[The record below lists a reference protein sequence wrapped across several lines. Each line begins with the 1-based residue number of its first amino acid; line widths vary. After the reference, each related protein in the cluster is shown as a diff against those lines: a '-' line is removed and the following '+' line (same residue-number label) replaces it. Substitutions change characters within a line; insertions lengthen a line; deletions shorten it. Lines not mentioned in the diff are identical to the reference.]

1 MMTIFS
7 IPGDRIQFSLL
18 EDLDTCSRSF
28 DGCSILVPPA
38 FENRKQMFNFRYPNS
53 TESAMKCLLILI
65 AMLTGTTAVRGQL
78 TEYTTEAKGWTT
90 YSELSSLGFTR
101 ASLQYIVNKSDT
113 TFLLTMWD
121 QRPELKNYF
130 SIKFSSEGNTLAGL
144 NGILLSFF
152 EKDNRRNKDYIRIFQ
167 LGNEKVSIYKSGMIE
182 AKAIIFSTGTGR
194 TQFTKREVEKLF
206 GRK

>member
-1 MMTIFS
+1 
-7 IPGDRIQFSLL
+7 
-18 EDLDTCSRSF
+18 
-28 DGCSILVPPA
+28 
-38 FENRKQMFNFRYPNS
+38 
-53 TESAMKCLLILI
+53 
-65 AMLTGTTAVRGQL
+65 MLTATTAVRGQL

-130 SIKFSSEGNTLAGL
+130 SIKFSSEGNTLPSL
-144 NGILLSFF
+144 YGILLSFF
-152 EKDNRRNKDYIRIFQ
+152 EKDNWRNKDYIRIFQ
-167 LGNEKVSIYKSGMIE
+167 LGDEKVSIYRSGMIE
-182 AKAIIFSTGTGR
+182 AKAIIFSTGTGK
-194 TQFTKREVEKLF
+194 TQLTKREVEKLF